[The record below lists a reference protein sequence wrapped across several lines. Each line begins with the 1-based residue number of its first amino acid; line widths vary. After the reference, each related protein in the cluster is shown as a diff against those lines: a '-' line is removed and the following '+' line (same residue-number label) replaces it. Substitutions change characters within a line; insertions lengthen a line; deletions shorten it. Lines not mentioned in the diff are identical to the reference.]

1 MGTLSVESFSVS
13 LAVASSA
20 TLHALRQTVRA
31 MAHDTRGDVARLA
44 FGIEA
49 VDVRL
54 VGGGLAL
61 GALHE
66 VAGASPA
73 LGDDAAATLFI
84 AGVASRCGSGQ
95 VLWAMPRADLF
106 APGLAQAG
114 LPPSRLI
121 QVETRSDADL
131 LAVVEEGLRHG
142 SLAAVVG
149 EVTTISMTAT
159 RRLQLAAEEGGTT
172 ALLLRRSKRAEVDPL
187 GSPSAATTR
196 WRIGCAPS
204 APLPV
209 PGVGRARWAVAL
221 ERQRGGAPHSW
232 LLEGCDA
239 QGCLA
244 VPAESCDR
252 SAAPVGRE
260 DRQAA

>member
-1 MGTLSVESFSVS
+1 MSAAATTNTLQS
-13 LAVASSA
+13 L
-20 TLHALRQTVRA
+20 RETVRA
-31 MAHDTRGDVARLA
+31 MAHDLRGDVARLA
-44 FGIEA
+44 FGIADMDE
-49 VDVRL
+49 RL

-66 VAGASPA
+66 VAGATTA
-73 LGDDAAATLFI
+73 LGDDAAATLFVAGI
-84 AGVASRCGSGQ
+84 AARCGPGQ
-95 VLWAMPRADLF
+95 ILWAMPRADLF

-121 QVETRSDADL
+121 QVETRADADL

-142 SLAAVVG
+142 GLAAVVG
-149 EVTTISMTAT
+149 EVGAIGMTAT

-172 ALLLRRSKRAEVDPL
+172 AILLRRSKRADVDPL
-187 GSPSAATTR
+187 SAPSAATTR

-204 APLPV
+204 VALPV
-209 PGVGRARWAVAL
+209 PGVGRACWTVAL
-221 ERQRGGAPHSW
+221 DRQRGGGPHSW

-244 VPAESCDR
+244 VPAEPRDR
-252 SAAPVGRE
+252 SAAPFGRE
-260 DRQAA
+260 ARQAA

>member
-1 MGTLSVESFSVS
+1 MSLTAALPSPLQTLRE
-13 LAVASSA
+13 
-20 TLHALRQTVRA
+20 TVRA

-44 FGIEA
+44 FGIDD
-49 VDVRL
+49 VDARL

-66 VAGASPA
+66 VAGASAA

-84 AGVASRCGSGQ
+84 AGVASRCGAGQ

-114 LPPSRLI
+114 LPPGRLI
-121 QVETRSDADL
+121 QVETRADADL

-142 SLAAVVG
+142 GLAAVVG
-149 EVTTISMTAT
+149 EVGAISMTAT

-172 ALLLRRSKRAEVDPL
+172 ALLLRRTKRADVDPL
-187 GSPSAATTR
+187 AAPSAATTR

-209 PGVGRARWAVAL
+209 PGVGRARWHVSL
-221 ERQRGGAPHSW
+221 ERQRGGGPHSW

-239 QGCLA
+239 TGCLA
-244 VPAESCDR
+244 VPAGSGNR
-252 SAAPVGRE
+252 SAVPVGRE
-260 DRQAA
+260 TRRAA